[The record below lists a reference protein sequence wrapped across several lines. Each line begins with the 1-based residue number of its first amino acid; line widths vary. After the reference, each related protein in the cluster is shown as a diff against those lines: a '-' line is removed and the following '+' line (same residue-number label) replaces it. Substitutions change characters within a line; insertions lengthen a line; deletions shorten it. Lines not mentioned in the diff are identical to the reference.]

1 MILNIKLIGLAT
13 FAALPIGLYIAR
25 TAGFA
30 LAGAVLLLWLYN
42 LSYDFLYPSFIR
54 FMDMYYI
61 EYDTGWKFYALIG
74 GFLVFLYFSIMIFL
88 KILKIR
94 KIKDE
99 NKK

>member
-1 MILNIKLIGLAT
+1 MMMISTNKRLTIS
-13 FAALPIGLYIAR
+13 
-25 TAGFA
+25 
-30 LAGAVLLLWLYN
+30 VLLLWLYN

-61 EYDTGWKFYALIG
+61 EHDTGWRFYALIG
-74 GFLVFLYFSIMIFL
+74 GFLGILYLSIMTIL
-88 KILKIR
+88 GILKIT